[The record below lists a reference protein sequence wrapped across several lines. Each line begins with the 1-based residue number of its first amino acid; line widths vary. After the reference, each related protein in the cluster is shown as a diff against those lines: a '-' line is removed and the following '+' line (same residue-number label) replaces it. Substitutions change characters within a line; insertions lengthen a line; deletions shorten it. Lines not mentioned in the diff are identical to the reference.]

1 MVHRTPPARHHRSGL
16 RRLVAAGAALA
27 LSFPLGLSM
36 TTPPPAAAAAGDD
49 LKVALTSDIDTLNP
63 FLAILASST
72 NILRFQ
78 YESLVQYGKNNE
90 VVPGLAS
97 EWQTS
102 PDGKTWTFTIPA
114 DRKWSDGQ
122 PLTADDAVWTFD
134 AVKNQ
139 EALQQ
144 ANGGLVTNVA
154 EVTASDP
161 QTLVIRLNSP
171 QAANPGAELPIVP
184 KHVWADVDA
193 ATYENDTD
201 TVGSGPFTITKY
213 AQSQSVELTAN
224 PNFWRGAPKI
234 GGLTYVSYKST
245 DAAVQALRT
254 SEVDVVSGLTP
265 AQFTSLDGQD
275 GITTNSGAG
284 RRYQAMAI
292 NPGAVDADGKPL
304 GNGNPALRDKVLREA
319 IMTAVDNQTLL
330 DRVLQ
335 GLGKPGQ
342 TEVPSVYPAYF
353 GFAPGATP
361 RTFDPAKAN
370 QMLDDAGYAKGADG
384 VRTDKQGKPLEL
396 RLMGRN
402 SDPTHQQLAEF
413 IQPWLRD
420 IGIAVEVSMVTPN
433 QVNDDSTLG
442 KYDLYFTGWG
452 IGPDPDFQLSINRCD
467 SRPNADGSGSTSESN
482 WCDPAFDELYDAQH
496 AELDPAK
503 RAELVKQAFTMIHEA
518 AVNDVLYY
526 ADSLEAYRSDRFTGF
541 TKQPEEGG
549 VVTGQNGYWGFY
561 DAAPVSAGD
570 ATGAAADGGVPGWVL
585 PVGIGVAVLAALGVL
600 LAVRR
605 RSTSVDRE

>member
-1 MVHRTPPARHHRSGL
+1 MRKRTTDG
-16 RRLVAAGAALA
+16 RRVLGAVAALA
-27 LSFPLGLSM
+27 LALPLGL
-36 TTPPPAAAAAGDD
+36 TVAVQPAQAADEPV

-78 YESLVQYGKNNE
+78 YESLVQYGTNNE

-97 EWQTS
+97 QWSTS
-102 PDGKTWTFTIPA
+102 SDGKTWTFTIPE
-114 DRKWSDGQ
+114 DRRWSDGE
-122 PLTADDAVWTFD
+122 PLTAEDAVWTFD
-134 AVKNQ
+134 AVKN
-139 EALQQ
+139 EPALQQ

-154 EVTASDP
+154 SVTASDP
-161 QTLVIRLNSP
+161 QTLVITLNSA

-184 KHVWADVDA
+184 EHVWADVDA
-193 ATYENDTD
+193 ATYANDTD
-201 TVGSGPFTITKY
+201 TVGSGPFVISSY
-213 AQSQSVELTAN
+213 ATSQSVELKAN
-224 PNFWRGAPKI
+224 PDFWRGAPKA

-254 SEVDVVSGLTP
+254 GEVDVVSGLTP
-265 AQFTSLDGQD
+265 AQFQSLKGQD
-275 GITTNSGAG
+275 GIATNSGAG
-284 RRYQAMAI
+284 RRYQALAI

-304 GNGNPALRDKVLREA
+304 GDGNPALKDQKLREA
-319 IMTAVDNQTLL
+319 IFTAIDNQTLL

-335 GLGKPGQ
+335 GLGQPGQ
-342 TEVPSVYPAYF
+342 TEIPGVYPAYF
-353 GFAPGATP
+353 GFASGTEA
-361 RTFDPAKAN
+361 RTFDPVAAN
-370 QMLDDAGYAKGADG
+370 IRLDEAGYAKGADG
-384 VRTDKQGKPLEL
+384 LRTDLQGEPLQL

-413 IQPWLRD
+413 IKPWLAD
-420 IGIAVEVSMVTPN
+420 IGIDVEVSMVTPN

-482 WCDPAFDELYDAQH
+482 WCDPAFDALYDAQH
-496 AELDPAK
+496 AELDPTQ
-503 RAELVKQAFTMIHEA
+503 RADLVKQAFTMISNA

-526 ADSLEAYRSDRFTGF
+526 ADSLEAYRTDTFTGF

-549 VVTGQNGYWGFY
+549 VITGQNGYWGFY
-561 DAAPVSAGD
+561 DATPVTGGD
-570 ATGAAADGGVPGWVL
+570 AAQSGTGAGGLPGWAV
-585 PVGIGVAVLAALGVL
+585 PVGIVVVVLIALGAVLGL
-600 LAVRR
+600 RR
-605 RSTSVDRE
+605 RSTAADRE